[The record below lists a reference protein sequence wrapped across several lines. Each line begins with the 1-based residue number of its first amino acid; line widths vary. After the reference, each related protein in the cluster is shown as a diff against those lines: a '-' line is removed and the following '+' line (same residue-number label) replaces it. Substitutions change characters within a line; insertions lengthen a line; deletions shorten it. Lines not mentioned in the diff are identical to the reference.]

1 MFLSYVH
8 ENLPVINRLV
18 VDLRS
23 RGADVW
29 FDRDALPPGVIWRDE
44 IRQAISRHEFFI
56 ACFSEEQNL
65 RPRTYMNEELELAIQ
80 EIRLRGNSPWFI
92 PIRLSGEIPDIR
104 VGATRS
110 LRDIQYVDL
119 NDFNWMGAVDA
130 IARAIGLPLHNA
142 ILPLPEP
149 LATITYTPPD
159 NVELRLRHQPTR
171 HLSWWTTTAAAALTV
186 AIFAIGGNKFWNRP
200 SEPRVNVDNTPL
212 RPDGMRGPG
221 NAPLQIAPRPD
232 EKDFLLIPILPTHDR
247 TTRRSGSTYRMD
259 IINLNGD
266 SPRVIWSR
274 KELGLRPD
282 GTLPVLV
289 PGSYLAAGA
298 YQLIIYESSNNTS
311 RELARYTMR
320 VTGSRSD

>member
-1 MFLSYVH
+1 
-8 ENLPVINRLV
+8 
-18 VDLRS
+18 
-23 RGADVW
+23 VW
-29 FDRDALPPGVIWRDE
+29 FDREALPPGVVWREE

-80 EIRLRGNSPWFI
+80 EIRLRGNVPWFI
-92 PIRLSGEIPDIR
+92 PIRLSGDIPDIR
-104 VGATRS
+104 IGATRS

-119 NDFNWMGAVDA
+119 NDSSWTVAIDAVA
-130 IARAIGLPLHNA
+130 GAIGLPLHNA
-142 ILPLPEP
+142 TLLSSEP

-171 HLSWWTTTAAAALTV
+171 HLSWWATMAAAAITV
-186 AIFAIGGNKFWNRP
+186 AIFAIGSGLWNRQ

-212 RPDGMRGPG
+212 KPDGMRGPG

-232 EKDFLLIPILPTHDR
+232 EKDFFLIPILPHYDSAA
-247 TTRRSGSTYRMD
+247 RRRGSTYRMD
-259 IINLNGD
+259 IINLNGN
-266 SPRVIWSR
+266 SPRVIWTR
-274 KELGLRPD
+274 KKLDLNQD

-298 YQLIIYESSNNTS
+298 YQLIIYESNDGTSN
-311 RELARYTMR
+311 ELARYTMR
-320 VTGSRSD
+320 VTGSRSE